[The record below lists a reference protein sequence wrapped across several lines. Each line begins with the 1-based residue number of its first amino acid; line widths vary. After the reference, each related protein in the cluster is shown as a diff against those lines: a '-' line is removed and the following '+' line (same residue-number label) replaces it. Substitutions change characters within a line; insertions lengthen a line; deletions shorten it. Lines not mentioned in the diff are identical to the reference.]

1 MNMNYLS
8 RDKKRNSGKEFF
20 RIVLIVI
27 ALMLVYV
34 LFSKPLAS
42 ALHAT
47 QKGVGY
53 VLGYY
58 DDPVRPISEN
68 TLIQAL
74 KNENE
79 QLKEIVGRKTEHDDR
94 LLSVVLSRPPRVPY
108 DSLIIDI
115 GEDHGLQMGDMVYAE
130 MDYSIGRVEVV
141 NSKSSVVKLFS
152 APGEKIDVLVGSSTI
167 PVVAEGRGAGNFYI
181 KVPKNIPIVEGD
193 QILVAAGRPVILGT
207 AEHVDTSE
215 GEAFSHIYFKLPVKL
230 NALHYV
236 QIKKST
242 R

>member
-1 MNMNYLS
+1 MNYLL
-8 RDKKRNSGKEFF
+8 RDKKKNTSKEVFK
-20 RIVLIVI
+20 IILIVI
-27 ALMLVYV
+27 VLTSVYM
-34 LFSKPLAS
+34 LFSKPIAT
-42 ALHAT
+42 ALHAV
-47 QKGVGY
+47 QRGVGY

-68 TLIQAL
+68 TLIQSL

-79 QLKEIVGRKTEHDDR
+79 QLKEIVGRKSEHDDR
-94 LLSVVLSRPPRVPY
+94 LLSVVLSRPPRVPF

-115 GEDHGLQMGDMVYAE
+115 GEKHDIHAGDLVYAE
-130 MDYSIGRVEVV
+130 MDYIIGRVEAVYS
-141 NSKSSVVKLFS
+141 NSSVVKLFS
-152 APGEKIDVLVGSSTI
+152 SPGEKIDVLVGSSTI
-167 PVVAEGRGAGNFYI
+167 PVVAEGRGSGNFYI

-193 QILVAAGRPVILGT
+193 QIIAPGLNPIVLGT

-236 QIKKST
+236 QIKKNI

>member
-1 MNMNYLS
+1 MSYLQ
-8 RDKKRNSGKEFF
+8 RDKKRNTAKEVF
-20 RIVLIVI
+20 RIVVIVI
-27 ALMLVYV
+27 VLMAVYG
-34 LFSKPLAS
+34 LFLKPIATG
-42 ALHAT
+42 LHSV
-47 QKGVGY
+47 QRGVGY

-68 TLIQAL
+68 TLIQSL

-79 QLKEIVGRKTEHDDR
+79 QLQEMLGRTTDHDDR

-115 GEDHGLQMGDMVYAE
+115 GEDHDLHPGDLVYAE
-130 MDYSIGRVEVV
+130 MDYIIGHVEVV

-181 KVPKNIPIVEGD
+181 KVPKNIPIADGD
-193 QILVAAGRPVILGT
+193 QILVSSIHPVVLGT

-236 QIKKST
+236 QIKKNT

>member
-1 MNMNYLS
+1 MNYLL
-8 RDKKRNSGKEFF
+8 RDKKKNTSKEIFK
-20 RIVLIVI
+20 IVLIVVI
-27 ALMLVYV
+27 LAVVYM
-34 LFSKPLAS
+34 LFSKPIAS
-42 ALHAT
+42 LLHGV
-47 QKGVGY
+47 QRGVGY

-68 TLIQAL
+68 TLIQSL

-79 QLKEIVGRKTEHDDR
+79 QLKEIVGRKSEHDDR

-115 GEDHGLQMGDMVYAE
+115 GEKHDIHAGDLVYAE
-130 MDYSIGRVEVV
+130 MDYVIGHVEVV
-141 NSKSSVVKLFS
+141 YANSSVVKLFS
-152 APGEKIDVLVGSSTI
+152 SPGEKIDVLVGSSTI
-167 PVVAEGRGAGNFYI
+167 PVVAEGRGSGNFYI
-181 KVPKNIPIVEGD
+181 KVPKNIPIAEGD
-193 QILVAAGRPVILGT
+193 QIVTPGLRPIVLGT

-236 QIKKST
+236 QVKKNI

>member
-1 MNMNYLS
+1 MSYLQ
-8 RDKKRNSGKEFF
+8 RDKKRNTTKEVF
-20 RIVLIVI
+20 RIIVI
-27 ALMLVYV
+27 VAILMAVYG
-34 LFSKPLAS
+34 LFSKPIA
-42 ALHAT
+42 AGLHAV
-47 QKGVGY
+47 QRGVGY

-68 TLIQAL
+68 TLIQSL

-79 QLKEIVGRKTEHDDR
+79 QLQEMLGRTTEHDDR

-115 GEDHGLQMGDMVYAE
+115 GEDHDLHPGDLVYAE
-130 MDYSIGRVEVV
+130 MDYIIGHVEVV

-181 KVPKNIPIVEGD
+181 KVPKNIPIADGD
-193 QILVAAGRPVILGT
+193 QILVSSIHPVVLGT

-236 QIKKST
+236 QIKKNT

>member
-1 MNMNYLS
+1 M
-8 RDKKRNSGKEFF
+8 RDKKKNTTKEIF
-20 RIVLIVI
+20 RIVLIVLV
-27 ALMLVYV
+27 LMVVYIF
-34 LFSKPLAS
+34 FSKPIAGG
-42 ALHAT
+42 LHSI
-47 QKGVGY
+47 QRGVGY

-68 TLIQAL
+68 TLIQSL

-79 QLKEIVGRKTEHDDR
+79 QLKEIVGRMTDHDDR

-108 DSLIIDI
+108 DSLVIDI
-115 GEDHGLQMGDMVYAE
+115 GEDHGLHAGDLVYAE
-130 MDYSIGRVEVV
+130 MDYIIGHIEVV
-141 NSKSSVVKLFS
+141 NANSSIVKLFS

-181 KVPKNIPIVEGD
+181 KVPKNILIVEGD
-193 QILVAAGRPVILGT
+193 EILVPGIHPILLGT
-207 AEHVDTSE
+207 AENLDTSE

-236 QIKKST
+236 QIKKNA

>member
-1 MNMNYLS
+1 MSYLL
-8 RDKKRNSGKEFF
+8 RDKKKNTSKEIV
-20 RIVLIVI
+20 RIAIIVI
-27 ALMLVYV
+27 ALMVVYG
-34 LFSKPLAS
+34 LFSKYIA
-42 ALHAT
+42 AGLHSV
-47 QKGVGY
+47 QRGVGY

-68 TLIQAL
+68 TLLQSL
-74 KNENE
+74 KNEND

-115 GEDHGLQMGDMVYAE
+115 GEDHEIHPGDLVYAE
-130 MDYSIGRVEVV
+130 MDYVIGHIEVV

-181 KVPKNIPIVEGD
+181 KVPKNIPIMEGD
-193 QILVAAGRPVILGT
+193 QILVPGIRPIVLGT
-207 AEHVDTSE
+207 AEHLDTSE

>member
-1 MNMNYLS
+1 MNYLS
-8 RDKKRNSGKEFF
+8 RDKKKTTSKEVFKV
-20 RIVLIVI
+20 VLCVVV
-27 ALMLVYV
+27 LMLVYAI
-34 LFSKPLAS
+34 FSKPIMS
-42 ALHAT
+42 GLHAI

-58 DDPVRPISEN
+58 DEPVRPISEN
-68 TLIQAL
+68 TLIQSL
-74 KNENE
+74 KNDNE
-79 QLKEIVGRKTEHDDR
+79 QLTEIVGRRTEHDDR
-94 LLSVVLSRPPRVPY
+94 LLSVIVARPPRVPY

-115 GEDHGLQMGDMVYAE
+115 GADHELHAGDLVYAE
-130 MDYSIGRVEVV
+130 MDYIIGHVGVV
-141 NSKSSVVKLFS
+141 SSKSSVVKLFS

-193 QILVAAGRPVILGT
+193 QILVPGLRPIVLGT

-215 GEAFSHIYFKLPVKL
+215 GEAFAHIYFKLPVKL
-230 NALHYV
+230 NSLHYV
-236 QIKKST
+236 QVKKST

>member
-1 MNMNYLS
+1 MSYLL
-8 RDKKRNSGKEFF
+8 RDKKRNTSKEIL
-20 RIVLIVI
+20 RVVAILII
-27 ALMLVYV
+27 LVSVYMF
-34 LFSKPLAS
+34 FSKPIAS
-42 ALHAT
+42 GLHSI
-47 QKGVGY
+47 QRGLGY

-58 DDPVRPISEN
+58 DDSVRPISEN
-68 TLIQAL
+68 TLIQSL

-79 QLKEIVGRKTEHDDR
+79 QLKEILGRKSEHDDR
-94 LLSVVLSRPPRVPY
+94 LLSVIISRPPRVPY

-115 GEDHGLQMGDMVYAE
+115 GEKHDVHVGDLVYAE
-130 MDYSIGRVEVV
+130 MDYIIGHVEVV
-141 NSKSSVVKLFS
+141 YANSSVVKLFS
-152 APGEKIDVLVGSSTI
+152 APGEKIDVLVGSSTM

-181 KVPKNIPIVEGD
+181 KVPKNVPIVEGD
-193 QILVAAGRPVILGT
+193 QIIVPGIKPIVLGT

-236 QIKKST
+236 QIKKNT

>member
-1 MNMNYLS
+1 MSYLS
-8 RDKKRNSGKEFF
+8 RDKKKNTTKEVF
-20 RIVLIVI
+20 RIILIVVVLII
-27 ALMLVYV
+27 VYM
-34 LFSKPLAS
+34 LFSKPIANG
-42 ALHAT
+42 LHSV
-47 QKGVGY
+47 QRGVGY

-68 TLIQAL
+68 TLIQSL
-74 KNENE
+74 KSEND
-79 QLKEIVGRKTEHDDR
+79 QLKEIVGRMTEHDDR

-108 DSLIIDI
+108 DSLVIDI
-115 GEDHGLQMGDMVYAE
+115 GEDHELHPGDLVYAE
-130 MDYSIGRVEVV
+130 MDYIIGHVEVV
-141 NSKSSVVKLFS
+141 NSNSSIVKLFS

-193 QILVAAGRPVILGT
+193 QILAPGIRPIVLGT

>member
-1 MNMNYLS
+1 MNYLL
-8 RDKKRNSGKEFF
+8 RDKKKNTSKEIFK
-20 RIVLIVI
+20 IVLIVVI
-27 ALMLVYV
+27 LAVVYM
-34 LFSKPLAS
+34 LFSKPIAS
-42 ALHAT
+42 LLHGV
-47 QKGVGY
+47 QRGVGY

-68 TLIQAL
+68 TLIQSL

-79 QLKEIVGRKTEHDDR
+79 QLKEIVGRKSEHDDR

-115 GEDHGLQMGDMVYAE
+115 GEKHDIHAGDLVYAE
-130 MDYSIGRVEVV
+130 MDYIIGHVEVV
-141 NSKSSVVKLFS
+141 YSNSSVVKLFS
-152 APGEKIDVLVGSSTI
+152 SPGEKVDVLVGSSTI
-167 PVVAEGRGAGNFYI
+167 PVVAEGRGSGNFYI
-181 KVPKNIPIVEGD
+181 KVPIVEGD
-193 QILVAAGRPVILGT
+193 QIITPGLRPIVLGT

-236 QIKKST
+236 QIKKNI